1 MTNTTKVAIKESII
15 RLLNRKPLNKITVK
29 EIVDDCGINR
39 NTFYYHYADIS
50 ALLEEIFIE
59 QSNQLLR
66 TVEGKSVYECLTTAI
81 SFALENKTAM
91 LHIYD
96 SPDRE
101 VLEQYIFRST
111 ERTISD
117 YISCVTAPNRLHP
130 EDAEALVLYYKSLM
144 TGLAVDWLSGGM
156 KYDLSDKLKRVCEL
170 FDGTFE
176 SVVKRCRK
184 E

>member
-39 NTFYYHYADIS
+39 NTFYYHYADIR

-81 SFALENKTAM
+81 SFAFMRHRAEPPASRGRRSSCALLQE
-91 LHIYD
+91 
-96 SPDRE
+96 PDDRLGGRLAERRNE
-101 VLEQYIFRST
+101 VRPFRQ
-111 ERTISD
+111 
-117 YISCVTAPNRLHP
+117 AKARLR
-130 EDAEALVLYYKSLM
+130 
-144 TGLAVDWLSGGM
+144 AV
-156 KYDLSDKLKRVCEL
+156 
-170 FDGTFE
+170 
-176 SVVKRCRK
+176 
-184 E
+184 

>member
-1 MTNTTKVAIKESII
+1 MTNATKTAIKESLMK
-15 RLLNRKPLNKITVK
+15 LLNRKPLNKITVK

-39 NTFYYHYADIS
+39 NTFYYHYSDIR
-50 ALLEEIFIE
+50 ALLEEIFNE

-66 TVEGKSVYECLTTAI
+66 SVEGKSVYECLTTAI
-81 SFALENKTAM
+81 VFALENKTAM

-101 VLEQYIFRST
+101 VLVQYIFRST

-117 YISCVTAPNRLHP
+117 YITCVTKPQRLHP

-144 TGLAVDWLSGGM
+144 TGLAADWLSSGM
-156 KYDLSDKLKRVCEL
+156 RYDLTDKLMRVCEL

-176 SVVKRCRK
+176 SVVKKCRTV
-184 E
+184 

>member
-39 NTFYYHYADIS
+39 NTFYYHYADIR

-101 VLEQYIFRST
+101 VLEPSAPPNARFRIIFHASPRRTACIPRTPKLLCST
-111 ERTISD
+111 TR
-117 YISCVTAPNRLHP
+117 A
-130 EDAEALVLYYKSLM
+130 
-144 TGLAVDWLSGGM
+144 
-156 KYDLSDKLKRVCEL
+156 
-170 FDGTFE
+170 
-176 SVVKRCRK
+176 
-184 E
+184 